1 MKTKIEDIN
10 RNIYDIKK
18 EKRRNCIKRTAKIK

>member
-18 EKRRNCIKRTAKIK
+18 EKCRRCIKEQQK